1 MMIIGASSR
10 LTGNRTGQE
19 NDCFDS
25 RRFPHGE
32 NGQNLVIEGAYIPFN
47 WKEDFDKE
55 YLKEIK
61 YYCLVMSETY
71 TNNHF
76 NQIKKYANIVE
87 KPPDDSWC
95 TKESVLEENT
105 HNFEM
110 CKRYGCNYILID
122 KAYCID
128 IEL

>member
-1 MMIIGASSR
+1 MANYP
-10 LTGNRTGQE
+10 GN
-19 NDCFDS
+19 
-25 RRFPHGE
+25 
-32 NGQNLVIEGAYIPFN
+32 I
-47 WKEDFDKE
+47 
-55 YLKEIK
+55 
-61 YYCLVMSETY
+61 
-71 TNNHF
+71 NNHF

-87 KPPDDSWC
+87 KRPDDSWC
-95 TKESVLEENT
+95 TKESVLEENV

>member
-10 LTGNRTGQE
+10 LTRNRTGQE
-19 NDCFDS
+19 NDYFDS
-25 RRFPHGE
+25 RRFTHGE

-61 YYCLVMSETY
+61 YYCLVMPETY
-71 TNNHF
+71 INNHF

-87 KPPDDSWC
+87 KRPDDSWC
-95 TKESVLEENT
+95 TKESVLEENV